1 MDTAAAPSAMD
12 PAALRADFAH
22 VDTWIFDLD
31 NTLYSPDVRLFD
43 QIQLRMTSWVA
54 RELGLDR
61 EAADALRAQY
71 WRDHGTTLAGLM
83 AEHDIDPV
91 AYLRHVHDIDFSAL
105 TEDEALSVAILALPG
120 RRIVHTNADAAYAS
134 RVLAQRGLACFDAV
148 YGIEECGFHPK
159 PDPRSFAAVLDAH
172 GIDPARAAMFEDDPR
187 NLEVPHRLGMRTILV
202 GAGRHGPDELAP
214 DHLHG
219 PHVGWRTDDL
229 PAFVARLAEALAAVA
244 G

>member
-12 PAALRADFAH
+12 HVALRADFAH

-31 NTLYSPDVRLFD
+31 NTLYSPEVRLFD

-134 RVLAQRGLACFDAV
+134 RVLARRGLACFEAV

-187 NLEVPHRLGMRTILV
+187 NLEVPHRLEMRTILV

-219 PHVGWRTDDL
+219 PHVAWRTDDL